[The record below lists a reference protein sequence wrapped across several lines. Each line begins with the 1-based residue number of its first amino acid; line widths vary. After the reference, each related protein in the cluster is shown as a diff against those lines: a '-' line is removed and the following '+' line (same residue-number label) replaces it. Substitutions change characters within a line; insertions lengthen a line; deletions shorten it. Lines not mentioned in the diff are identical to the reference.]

1 MIFKTNRSRP
11 ILNEQETTM
20 SVRSD
25 SALLSEILRSLFFMV
40 LLTIISSS
48 DARAEKSARE
58 QLKEKY
64 FLLGLVGYN
73 YTDRHISNYTVNGA
87 GGLDVMLSSSTSG
100 GSGITCCVRL
110 AKKSLI
116 PPRVKVRWQ
125 YDGCIYLIRDER
137 DGKADRVRH
146 YYYKEVEVDVLRA
159 DHGTPEYLE
168 THFYPDGTVKV
179 SATDDLSRPRLILD
193 EKRFDKSL
201 FPKCKNDEKP
211 EQ

>member
-1 MIFKTNRSRP
+1 VRVTSGAALIGR
-11 ILNEQETTM
+11 ILQGF
-20 SVRSD
+20 
-25 SALLSEILRSLFFMV
+25 LFMV
-40 LLTIISSS
+40 SLPVITAS

-87 GGLDVMLSSSTSG
+87 GGFDVMLSSPTSG

-125 YDGCIYLIRDER
+125 YDGCIYLIKDDQ

-146 YYYKEVEVDVLRA
+146 YYYKEAEVDVQRA
-159 DHGTPEYLE
+159 DGGTPEYLE
-168 THFYPDGTVKV
+168 THFYSDGTVQV
-179 SATDDLSRPRLILD
+179 AATDDLSRPRLKLD
-193 EKRFDKSL
+193 ENRLDKSL